1 MRSRGRGHAATIA
14 LLGLS
19 AILAGCGPDNLPPPA
34 ATPTDVP
41 LPTPVTTTYAIRQ
54 TVWYAGLVIHVD
66 AVSSVLRAGVGSLTA
81 DLRIENPGVDPA
93 SLDAPI
99 RMTSSGQIAEPVRGT
114 ELPDIDPGGSAAV
127 SIRFDVAAGFD
138 VSHATLR
145 IGRTSEHEVVVP
157 LVKGV
162 ATIVTNEPRVLV
174 LSGSGK
180 AGSLM
185 LTLKSAALRADLPD
199 WGLELP
205 PGSLALTVVY
215 NAKYL
220 GTFQGGFAFT
230 AANIGLK
237 LPNGTVVAPRA
248 DGQSQSAAVLLPRAT
263 KASLSSRFEVPIPG
277 PGTYALVIRDGRSSS
292 SVPIKIAVAAP
303 GG

>member
-1 MRSRGRGHAATIA
+1 VTVRGRGRAATIA
-14 LLGLS
+14 VLGLA
-19 AILAGCGPDNLPPPA
+19 AILAGCGSDNQPPPA

-41 LPTPVTTTYAIRQ
+41 LPTPVTTTYTLQQ
-54 TVWYAGLVIHVD
+54 TVWYAGLVVHVD
-66 AVSSVLRAGVGSLTA
+66 SVSSVLRAAVGSLTA
-81 DLRIENPGVDPA
+81 ELRIENPGVDPA

-99 RMTSSGQIAEPVRGT
+99 RMTSGGSALEPVRGT

-127 SIRFDVAAGFD
+127 SVRFDVETGFD
-138 VSHATLR
+138 VGRATFR
-145 IGRTSEHEVVVP
+145 IGRTSEHQVIVP

-162 ATIVTNEPRVLV
+162 AALVTNEPRPIAVT
-174 LSGSGK
+174 GSGK

-185 LTLKSAALRADLPD
+185 LTLKSGVLRADLPD

-215 NAKYL
+215 DAKYL

-230 AANIGLK
+230 AANVGLR
-237 LPNGTVVAPRA
+237 LPNGTVVAPRP
-248 DGQSQSAAVLLPRAT
+248 DGHSQSAAVLLPRAT
-263 KASLSSRFEVPIPG
+263 KAGLTSRFDVPIPG
-277 PGTYALVIRDGRSSS
+277 PGTYALVIRDGKSGATI
-292 SVPIKIAVAAP
+292 PFKIGAAAP